1 MLRASVAGRSS
12 PGTSV
17 PLRARLAP
25 QSDWIFVS
33 ALLSAV
39 WSRMRLRFTG
49 PALAMSLLIF
59 GCASSAP
66 QSASSDR
73 IWQAQ
78 LLRQQQA
85 VRDQGRIGYI
95 GYEGPSS
102 RANIASYGWTS
113 YAPRAAADRWLI
125 VDGAGGVRI
134 AVSAFWRRGRSRSC
148 RQLPDEDSPWTH
160 APRSCHFC
168 LVEMSWRGLSVLC
181 HESCRT
187 HCGGATKR

>member
-1 MLRASVAGRSS
+1 
-12 PGTSV
+12 
-17 PLRARLAP
+17 
-25 QSDWIFVS
+25 
-33 ALLSAV
+33 
-39 WSRMRLRFTG
+39 MRLRFTG

-102 RANIASYGWTS
+102 SYHRELWLILLRSASYGGQV
-113 YAPRAAADRWLI
+113 
-125 VDGAGGVRI
+125 VD
-134 AVSAFWRRGRSRSC
+134 S
-148 RQLPDEDSPWTH
+148 
-160 APRSCHFC
+160 
-168 LVEMSWRGLSVLC
+168 
-181 HESCRT
+181 
-187 HCGGATKR
+187 